1 MVDFLSN
8 HDGNCRT
15 VSAQSFKVCDDQQHP
30 MSYLD
35 LSGSARGADVKNDAS
50 RELIFRPVD
59 RALYGSTG
67 GRRCDLMLRTAGN
80 DRLCF
85 VELKDWKVSGWL
97 ADGVEQLE
105 NTLQDFEASH
115 PGVLMAAPCR
125 SAYVVNIARHGF
137 SRVHSATMRDF
148 VRKYH
153 VILRTTQPIVIR

>member
-8 HDGNCRT
+8 NDSNCQM
-15 VSAQSFKVCDDQQHP
+15 VSARSFKVCDDQQHP

-35 LSGSARGADVKNDAS
+35 LTGSARGAEVRNEAS

-67 GRRCDLMLRTAGN
+67 GRRCDLILRTIGN

-115 PGVLMAAPCR
+115 PGVLKAALYR
-125 SAYVVNIARHGF
+125 SAYVVNIARHSF

-148 VRKYH
+148 ARKHH